1 MATNQKDPKG
11 LAFYQKI
18 AEMVCSE
25 YDFTHKWTRQGDIY
39 ILNVECGSNNIA
51 FHIERRTL
59 DDPGSEEYRE
69 VAEKLLGRLL
79 EAFRARTT
87 A

>member
-1 MATNQKDPKG
+1 MAKVPQG

-25 YDFTHKWTRQGDIY
+25 YDFRHEWTHRDDVY
-39 ILNVECGSNNIA
+39 ILKVECGPNNLS
-51 FHIERRTL
+51 FYIERRTL

-79 EAFRARTT
+79 DAFRARTT